1 MAEAEALAQKK
12 KTLSRDDI
20 IVSAGNESNKTI
32 IYKFMKKGFTALT
45 AEELAATLVN
55 PTFSIDFKDNTGED
69 WNYNYQA
76 KVMDKLQRCKFQMHW
91 LNKQV
96 SATGDGNQHE
106 GFLAEVSRG
115 KSIENIFMY
124 LRKHD
129 EKQVLQ
135 SVDPKS
141 KRSPLHIAA
150 KGGYMHLIELF
161 LNKGADIE
169 ARDKLLKTPLHYACE
184 NGHA

>member
-1 MAEAEALAQKK
+1 
-12 KTLSRDDI
+12 
-20 IVSAGNESNKTI
+20 
-32 IYKFMKKGFTALT
+32 
-45 AEELAATLVN
+45 
-55 PTFSIDFKDNTGED
+55 
-69 WNYNYQA
+69 
-76 KVMDKLQRCKFQMHW
+76 MHW